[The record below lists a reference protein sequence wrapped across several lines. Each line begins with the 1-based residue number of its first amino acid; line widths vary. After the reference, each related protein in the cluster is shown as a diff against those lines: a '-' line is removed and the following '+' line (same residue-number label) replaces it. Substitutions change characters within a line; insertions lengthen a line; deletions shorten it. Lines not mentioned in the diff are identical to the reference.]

1 MSAFAQ
7 FVVRWLC
14 HDLAT
19 PIASVMTASELLDND
34 VPDAE
39 INDLIQ
45 SGARRLTGRLR
56 LVRLAL
62 GAGENAM
69 SGTALGKLV
78 MAGLDGTPVDWGFH
92 EDATDG
98 MAPLVAGCAM
108 LVADLNRMKGIRVS
122 ETGVEVP
129 QGCNWP
135 ESVAAVFAGAPATD
149 NRSAVAEMLVASATR
164 AGRRLSCDASGLQW
178 SAADA

>member
-1 MSAFAQ
+1 MNDISS

-39 INDLIQ
+39 INELIQ
-45 SGARRLTGRLR
+45 SGAQRLTGRLR

-62 GAGENAM
+62 GAGETALA
-69 SGTALGKLV
+69 GAALGKLV
-78 MAGLDGTPVDWGFH
+78 MAGLDSTPVDWDFH
-92 EDATDG
+92 GDATDG

-108 LVADLNRMKGIRVS
+108 LTADLNRTRAIRV
-122 ETGVEVP
+122 TADAVEVQ

-135 ESVAAVFAGAPATD
+135 DSVVAVFAGAPATD
-149 NRSAVAEMLVASATR
+149 NRSAVAEMLVRTATR
-164 AGRRLSCDASGLQW
+164 AGKQIVCDGNGLRW
-178 SAADA
+178 S

>member
-1 MSAFAQ
+1 MSDISS

-34 VPDAE
+34 TPDAE
-39 INDLIQ
+39 INELIQ
-45 SGARRLTGRLR
+45 SGAQRLAGRLR

-62 GAGENAM
+62 GAGENALA
-69 SGTALGKLV
+69 GAALGKLV
-78 MAGLDGTPVDWGFH
+78 MAGLDTTPVEWGFH
-92 EDATDG
+92 CDATDG

-108 LVADLNRMKGIRVS
+108 LTADLNRMRGIIVT
-122 ETGVEVP
+122 EIGVEVP

-135 ESVAAVFAGAPATD
+135 ESVAAVFAGAPAAD
-149 NRSAVAEMLVASATR
+149 NRSAVAEMLMGIATR
-164 AGRRLSCDASGLQW
+164 ADKKLVCDANGLRW
-178 SAADA
+178 G